1 MFVHKAVFIHSPAH
15 FTVSDVLKEF
25 LAVAQFQQI
34 LGIHFL
40 LLYL

>member
-1 MFVHKAVFIHSPAH
+1 MHKAAFIHSP
-15 FTVSDVLKEF
+15 VSDVLKQL

-34 LGIHFL
+34 LGIYFL